1 MKKWLTM
8 IIGLFALNTHAMTF
22 YVDASVAPGGD
33 GASWGTAYCFLQDA
47 LDQTVAERNDEV
59 WIADGTYHPD
69 DGLNVTEGDRTA
81 SFHIKDSVTLY
92 GGFDGGETSL
102 LQRDLENYR
111 SILSGE
117 IFSEKI
123 FWSLHICHAINA
135 TFDGIEIIR
144 GNANG
149 SGEHEHSGAVVGVG
163 DLFANNCLF
172 SENSAAG
179 DGGVTDA
186 SDAVWTVENCTFSNN
201 STEGFGGVANSGVWI
216 VDSCS
221 FEKNSAYYGGVA
233 NYGTWSAS
241 NCVFSKNT
249 AERGGVANNGFWS
262 LNNCTFF
269 NNSAR
274 RWSGGVANE
283 GEWVV
288 DSCTFSGNSA
298 VNGRG
303 GVANYGAWTIENS
316 IFYGN
321 LAGYGG
327 VASKGI
333 WTVNDSTFSE
343 NSAGYG
349 GGGVASEGAWTV
361 NNSTFFGNSTVN
373 YAANGGVASEGIWM
387 VENCIFS
394 ENSAERGGVAY
405 DVAWTVENSTFSR
418 NSAHYGGVA
427 SGGTWMVNNSTFSGN
442 SARNDDGG
450 VARGGIWTAYNSI
463 FTGEGIFRSADFSN
477 QEIQEFPSPSGK
489 RARNIIIGGTNAL
502 PADANIGS
510 PDWIIDADPLFVN
523 TNNLIGADG
532 VWRTADDGLRLQTN
546 SPAIGQG
553 NEFFLPLDTYDMD
566 NDGVTNEPTPLDI
579 ANFLRV
585 QNETLDLGAYEYGDS
600 TEVLYTLNILSSTG
614 GTTEPSGMKNYSDG
628 ASTSILASAISGYLF
643 DSWSGNIASSSNPL
657 NLTMHSNITVTANFA
672 QDSTD
677 PDNDG
682 LSNYEEAVVH
692 GSNPLLPDTSGDGI
706 LDGEAV
712 DAGANPLID
721 HSNILQIVQN
731 RPGGFDLYSDDTI
744 HDLNVGKLMI
754 QPAGSGRFSI
764 RYTVEESTNLQTWT
778 VYETFEREFTNAT
791 PKAYIRVHG
800 REPQ

>member
-8 IIGLFALNTHAMTF
+8 IIGLFALNTHALTF
-22 YVDASVAPGGD
+22 YVDASAAPGGD
-33 GASWGTAYCFLQDA
+33 GTSWGTAYCFLQDA

-102 LQRDLENYR
+102 LKRDWQNYR

-149 SGEHEHSGAVVGVG
+149 SGEHEHSGGVVGVG

-186 SDAVWTVENCTFSNN
+186 SDAIWTVENCTFSNN
-201 STEGFGGVANSGVWI
+201 STDGFGGVANSGVWI
-216 VDSCS
+216 VGSCS

-233 NYGTWSAS
+233 KYGVWTVKKSIFTGNS
-241 NCVFSKNT
+241 SSSG
-249 AERGGVANNGFWS
+249 GGVVF
-262 LNNCTFF
+262 C
-269 NNSAR
+269 
-274 RWSGGVANE
+274 
-283 GEWVV
+283 GEWEATE
-288 DSCTFSGNSA
+288 CIFSGNSA
-298 VNGRG
+298 G
-303 GVANYGAWTIENS
+303 S
-316 IFYGN
+316 
-321 LAGYGG
+321 YGG
-327 VASKGI
+327 VDDRGVWAANNCVFI
-333 WTVNDSTFSE
+333 D
-343 NSAGYG
+343 NSATM
-349 GGGVASEGAWTV
+349 GGVSYGYDKIWIVNNCTFV
-361 NNSTFFGNSTVN
+361 NNSSPHG
-373 YAANGGVASEGIWM
+373 
-387 VENCIFS
+387 C
-394 ENSAERGGVAY
+394 
-405 DVAWTVENSTFSR
+405 VAW
-418 NSAHYGGVA
+418 YGL
-427 SGGTWMVNNSTFSGN
+427 
-442 SARNDDGG
+442 
-450 VARGGIWTAYNSI
+450 WTAFNCVFADKNS
-463 FTGEGIFRSADFSN
+463 FYELQVFKNKETQA
-477 QEIQEFPSPSGK
+477 FPMPNPK
-489 RARNIIIGGTNAL
+489 RAKNIIVGGTNGL
-502 PADANIGS
+502 PVGVDIDIGS
-510 PDWIIDADPLFVN
+510 LDWIIDANPLFVN
-523 TNNLIGADG
+523 TNNLIGVDG
-532 VWRTADDGLRLQTN
+532 IWGTADDGLRLQTN

-553 NEFFLPLDTYDMD
+553 NDFFLPLDTYDMD

-600 TEVLYTLNILSSTG
+600 TEVLYTLNILSSSG

-628 ASTSILASAISGYLF
+628 ASTSILASATSGYLF

>member
-8 IIGLFALNTHAMTF
+8 IIGLLALNTHAMTF
-22 YVDASVAPGGD
+22 YVDASAAPGGD

-69 DGLNVTEGDRTA
+69 AGSSVTEGDRTA
-81 SFHIKDSVTLY
+81 SFYIKDSVTLY

-102 LQRDLENYR
+102 SQRDWESHR

-117 IFSEKI
+117 ISAEKI
-123 FWSLHICHAINA
+123 FWSLHVCHATNA

-149 SGEHEHSGAVVGVG
+149 SGENANSAAVLANG
-163 DLFANNCLF
+163 DIVVNNCSF
-172 SENSAAG
+172 IENSAG
-179 DGGVTDA
+179 GNGGVTDA
-186 SDAVWTVENCTFSNN
+186 SGATWTVGNCTFS
-201 STEGFGGVANSGVWI
+201 S
-216 VDSCS
+216 
-221 FEKNSAYYGGVA
+221 NSADNGGIS
-233 NYGTWSAS
+233 Y
-241 NCVFSKNT
+241 
-249 AERGGVANNGFWS
+249 EGV
-262 LNNCTFF
+262 
-269 NNSAR
+269 
-274 RWSGGVANE
+274 
-283 GEWVV
+283 WVV
-288 DSCTFSGNSA
+288 DSSVFLNNFSDGSAGVGYRGEWTIQNCSFLNNSATLGGVASYSMWKVGNCSFSSNSAALAGGVGHGVVWSVSNSIFSGNSA
-298 VNGRG
+298 SYGG
-303 GVANYGAWTIENS
+303 GVD
-316 IFYGN
+316 N
-321 LAGYGG
+321 LGR
-327 VASKGI
+327 
-333 WTVNDSTFSE
+333 WTVNKCTFSK
-343 NSAGYG
+343 NSSAD
-349 GGGVASEGAWTV
+349 GGVVAR
-361 NNSTFFGNSTVN
+361 
-373 YAANGGVASEGIWM
+373 GVWIADD
-387 VENCIFS
+387 CIFS
-394 ENSAERGGVAY
+394 ENSA
-405 DVAWTVENSTFSR
+405 R
-418 NSAHYGGVA
+418 NDGGVA
-427 SGGTWMVNNSTFSGN
+427 SEAVWVAANCEFLNNSSGKGGVGHRGKWEVNNCVFSRNLATGMGGVEHN
-442 SARNDDGG
+442 GEWMARNCTFMDNWAKEGSVG
-450 VARGGIWTAYNSI
+450 YRGDWLSYNCI
-463 FTGEGIFRSADFSN
+463 FSTTNSFESLDSFSN
-477 QEIQEFPSPSGK
+477 QEEQEFPDPFGQ
-489 RARNIIIGGTNAL
+489 RAKNIIVGGTNGL

-510 PDWIIDADPLFVN
+510 ADWIIDEDPLFVN
-523 TNNLIGADG
+523 TNNLIGVDG
-532 VWRTADDGLRLQTN
+532 IWGTVDDGLRLQTN

-553 NEFFLPLDTYDMD
+553 NDFFLPLDTYDMD
-566 NDGVTNEPTPLDI
+566 NDGVTNEPTPFDI

-628 ASTSILASAISGYLF
+628 ASTSILASATSGYLF
-643 DSWSGNIASSSNPL
+643 DNWSGDITSPSNPL